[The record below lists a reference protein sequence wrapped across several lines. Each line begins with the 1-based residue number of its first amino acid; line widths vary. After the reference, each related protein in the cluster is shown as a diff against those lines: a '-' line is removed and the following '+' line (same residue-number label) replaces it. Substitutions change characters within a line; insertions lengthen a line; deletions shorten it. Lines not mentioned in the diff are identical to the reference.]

1 MCVIYSDS
9 QIAVKP
15 TTVSPKTFYK
25 LGNDSYK
32 VVTQKMRWDEARRQ
46 CQADDAELASILSPV
61 AHAYATLQILK
72 LNEPL
77 WIGLNSNVVGVYLLQ
92 LIAGSSG
99 VSSWD
104 FDLVSSSVSVF
115 IDFILSQTGFHFK
128 WVDNW
133 ALSYTKWGKNEP
145 KNNYACVYVDVDKT
159 WKTAPCTNTYYSLCK
174 RSPGE
179 TFCLLHFVHTHY
191 AKLAGSS

>member
-99 VSSWD
+99 VSS
-104 FDLVSSSVSVF
+104 
-115 IDFILSQTGFHFK
+115 
-128 WVDNW
+128 
-133 ALSYTKWGKNEP
+133 
-145 KNNYACVYVDVDKT
+145 
-159 WKTAPCTNTYYSLCK
+159 
-174 RSPGE
+174 
-179 TFCLLHFVHTHY
+179 
-191 AKLAGSS
+191 